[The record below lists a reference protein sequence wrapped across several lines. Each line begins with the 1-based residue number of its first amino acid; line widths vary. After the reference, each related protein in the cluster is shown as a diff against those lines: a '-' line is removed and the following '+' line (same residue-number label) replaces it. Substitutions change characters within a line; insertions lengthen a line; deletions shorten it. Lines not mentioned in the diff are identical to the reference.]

1 MQALLLGV
9 FMSFLSVIPV
19 TAHSLKTSL
28 ALLCLAVAMPLAAQ
42 TPTQKPVTST
52 AGPLIAAPNVSGMAM
67 DKKPFQIESFKGKVV
82 VLMYWSTDCAVCRDQ
97 MPELRENVRG
107 WANKPFELVLV
118 SVDKRMQ
125 DVDNYNAILNA
136 SVPTKQRF
144 TQLWA
149 GEPSFKD
156 NLGTAQLPRNQ
167 LPVTFLIDKTGKLV
181 ERNSGRIPPA
191 WWDTIAE
198 LL

>member
-1 MQALLLGV
+1 
-9 FMSFLSVIPV
+9 MSFAPFKLQ
-19 TAHSLKTSL
+19 SLKTIF
-28 ALLCLAVAMPLAAQ
+28 ALLCLVVALPMAAQ
-42 TPTQKPVTST
+42 AQKQTTPAAT
-52 AGPLIAAPNVSGMAM
+52 AVPLVNPSLNGLTM
-67 DKKPFQIESFKGKVV
+67 DKKSFQIESLKGKVV

-107 WANKPFELVLV
+107 WADKPFELVLV

-125 DVDNYNAILNA
+125 DVDSYNAILNA

>member
-1 MQALLLGV
+1 
-9 FMSFLSVIPV
+9 MSLPTFIS
-19 TAHSLKTSL
+19 TQSLKSAF
-28 ALLCLAVAMPLAAQ
+28 ALLCLIVTMPIAAQ
-42 TPTQKPVTST
+42 TQTQKQASPAT
-52 AGPLIAAPNVSGMAM
+52 ATATVAAPSVNGIAM
-67 DKKPFQIESFKGKVV
+67 DKKTFQLDSLKGKVV
-82 VLMYWSTDCAVCRDQ
+82 VLMYWATDCAVCRDQ

-107 WANKPFELVLV
+107 WADKPFELVLV

-125 DVDNYNAILNA
+125 DVDSYNAILNA

-149 GEPSFKD
+149 GETSFND

-167 LPVTFLIDKTGKLV
+167 LPVTYLIDKSGKLS
-181 ERNSGRIPPA
+181 ERNSGRIPPS
-191 WWDTIAE
+191 WWDAIAD

>member
-1 MQALLLGV
+1 
-9 FMSFLSVIPV
+9 MSFVSLIPFS
-19 TAHSLKTSL
+19 AHSLKTSL
-28 ALLCLAVAMPLAAQ
+28 ALLCLAVVMPLAAQ
-42 TPTQKPVTST
+42 TQMQTQTQKQATSVV
-52 AGPLIAAPNVSGMAM
+52 APSVAPIVAVPNVSGMGM
-67 DKKPFQIESFKGKVV
+67 DKKPFQIGSLKGKVV
-82 VLMYWSTDCAVCRDQ
+82 MLMYWSTDCAVCRDK

-125 DVDNYNAILNA
+125 DVDSYNAILNA

-149 GEPSFKD
+149 GDPSFKD
-156 NLGTAQLPRNQ
+156 NLGTAQLPRSQ
-167 LPVTFLIDKTGKLV
+167 LPVTYVIDKTGKLV
-181 ERNSGRIPPA
+181 ERSNGRIPPDL
-191 WWDTIAE
+191 WDTIAD

>member
-1 MQALLLGV
+1 MSLTPFTTQSIKTV
-9 FMSFLSVIPV
+9 F
-19 TAHSLKTSL
+19 
-28 ALLCLAVAMPLAAQ
+28 ALLCLAAALPVAAQ
-42 TPTQKPVTST
+42 TQKQTTST
-52 AGPLIAAPNVSGMAM
+52 ATAASHVTPSMSGITM
-67 DKKPFQIESFKGKVV
+67 DKKPFQIDSLKGKVV
-82 VLMYWSTDCAVCRDQ
+82 VVMYWSTDCAVCRDQ

-107 WANKPFELVLV
+107 WADKPFELVLV

-125 DVDNYNAILNA
+125 DVDSYNAILNA
-136 SVPTKQRF
+136 SLPTKQRF
-144 TQLWA
+144 IQLWA

-167 LPVTFLIDKTGKLV
+167 LPMTYLIDKTGKLT

-191 WWDTIAE
+191 WWDHIAD

>member
-1 MQALLLGV
+1 MPLTSYSVCTMSALKRVSALL
-9 FMSFLSVIPV
+9 FLALAIPV
-19 TAHSLKTSL
+19 
-28 ALLCLAVAMPLAAQ
+28 AAQ
-42 TPTQKPVTST
+42 NQVQKPT
-52 AGPLIAAPNVSGMAM
+52 AMPNVSGMSM
-67 DKKPFQIESFKGKVV
+67 DKKPFQIDSLKGKVV
-82 VLMYWSTDCAVCRDQ
+82 VLMYWATDCAVCRDQ

-107 WANKPFELVLV
+107 WADKPFELVLV

-125 DVDNYNAILNA
+125 DVDSYNAILNA

-149 GEPSFKD
+149 GESNFKD
-156 NLGTAQLPRNQ
+156 NLGTSQLPRSQ
-167 LPVTFLIDKTGKLV
+167 LPVTYLIDKAGKLV
-181 ERNSGRIPPA
+181 ERNNGRIPPA

>member
-1 MQALLLGV
+1 MF
-9 FMSFLSVIPV
+9 FMSSTPLKAQCLKNALAICSLVLAIPI
-19 TAHSLKTSL
+19 
-28 ALLCLAVAMPLAAQ
+28 AAQ
-42 TPTQKPVTST
+42 TQAQKPVTPSS
-52 AGPLIAAPNVSGMAM
+52 ASLIATPNVSGVAM
-67 DKKPFQIESFKGKVV
+67 DKKLFQIESLKGKVV
-82 VLMYWSTDCAVCRDQ
+82 MLMYWSTDCAVCRDK

-107 WANKPFELVLV
+107 WADKPFELVLV

-125 DVDNYNAILNA
+125 DVDSYNAIINA

-156 NLGTAQLPRNQ
+156 NLGTAQLPRSQ
-167 LPVTFLIDKTGKLV
+167 LPVTYLIDKSGKLV
-181 ERNSGRIPPA
+181 ERNYGRIPA
-191 WWDTIAE
+191 ELWDIIAE

>member
-1 MQALLLGV
+1 
-9 FMSFLSVIPV
+9 MSFVSSSPF

-28 ALLCLAVAMPLAAQ
+28 ALLCLTVVMPLAAQ
-42 TPTQKPVTST
+42 TQTQKPATPAIAPSV
-52 AGPLIAAPNVSGMAM
+52 APLVAPIVAAPNVSGIGM
-67 DKKPFQIESFKGKVV
+67 DKKPFQLGSLKGKVV
-82 VLMYWSTDCAVCRDQ
+82 MLMYWSTDCAVCRDK

-107 WANKPFELVLV
+107 WADKPFELVLV

-125 DVDNYNAILNA
+125 DVDSYNAILNA

-149 GEPSFKD
+149 GDPSFKD

-167 LPVTFLIDKTGKLV
+167 LPVTYLIDKTGKLV
-181 ERNSGRIPPA
+181 ERSNGRIPPEL
-191 WWDTIAE
+191 WDTIAD

>member
-1 MQALLLGV
+1 
-9 FMSFLSVIPV
+9 MSFLSFPPFL
-19 TAHSLKTSL
+19 AQALKMV
-28 ALLCLAVAMPLAAQ
+28 LAVLCMVSALPTAAQ
-42 TPTQKPVTST
+42 MQKQTST
-52 AGPLIAAPNVSGMAM
+52 VATVPLVTPSVGGITM
-67 DKKPFQIESFKGKVV
+67 DKKPFQIESLKGKVV

-107 WANKPFELVLV
+107 WADKPFELVLV

-125 DVDNYNAILNA
+125 DVDSYNAILNA
-136 SVPTKQRF
+136 SIPTKQRF

-156 NLGTAQLPRNQ
+156 NLGTAQLPRSQ
-167 LPVTFLIDKTGKLV
+167 LPLTYLIDKTGKLV
-181 ERNSGRIPPA
+181 ERNTGRIPPA
-191 WWDTIAE
+191 WWDTIAD

>member
-1 MQALLLGV
+1 
-9 FMSFLSVIPV
+9 MSFVSLIPF

-28 ALLCLAVAMPLAAQ
+28 ALLCLAIVMPLAAQ
-42 TPTQKPVTST
+42 TQTQKPATPAV
-52 AGPLIAAPNVSGMAM
+52 APIVAAPNVSGIGM
-67 DKKPFQIESFKGKVV
+67 DKKPFQIGSLKGKVV
-82 VLMYWSTDCAVCRDQ
+82 MLMYWSTDCAVCRDK

-107 WANKPFELVLV
+107 WADKPFELVLV

-125 DVDNYNAILNA
+125 DVDSYNAIINA

-149 GEPSFKD
+149 GEPSYKD

-167 LPVTFLIDKTGKLV
+167 LPVTYLIDKTGKLV
-181 ERNSGRIPPA
+181 ERNYGRIPPEL
-191 WWDTIAE
+191 WDTIAE

>member
-1 MQALLLGV
+1 
-9 FMSFLSVIPV
+9 MSFT
-19 TAHSLKTSL
+19 TAQSLKTSL
-28 ALLCLAVAMPLAAQ
+28 ALLCFAVAIPLAAQ
-42 TPTQKPVTST
+42 TQTQKPVTLT
-52 AGPLIAAPNVSGMAM
+52 ASSLISAPTVSGITM
-67 DKKPFQIESFKGKVV
+67 DKRPFQIESLKGKVV

-107 WANKPFELVLV
+107 WADKPFELVLV

-125 DVDNYNAILNA
+125 DVDSYNAILNA

-144 TQLWA
+144 TQLWT

-167 LPVTFLIDKTGKLV
+167 LPVTYLIDKTGKLA
-181 ERNSGRIPPA
+181 ERNNGRIPAA
-191 WWDTIAE
+191 WWDSIAE

>member
-1 MQALLLGV
+1 
-9 FMSFLSVIPV
+9 MSFTPFPMQ
-19 TAHSLKTSL
+19 SLKTVFAL
-28 ALLCLAVAMPLAAQ
+28 FCLVATLPMAAQAQKQITTVATAALLV
-42 TPTQKPVTST
+42 TPSVNGIT
-52 AGPLIAAPNVSGMAM
+52 M
-67 DKKPFQIESFKGKVV
+67 DKKPFQIESLKGKVV

-107 WANKPFELVLV
+107 WADKLFELVLV

-125 DVDNYNAILNA
+125 DVDSYNAILNA

-149 GEPSFKD
+149 GEPGFKD

-167 LPVTFLIDKTGKLV
+167 LPVTYLIDKTGKLV
-181 ERNSGRIPPA
+181 ERNTGRIPSA
-191 WWDTIAE
+191 WWDTIAD

>member
-1 MQALLLGV
+1 
-9 FMSFLSVIPV
+9 MSFLPSTPLNLQRLKNAFVLSVLSMVIPI
-19 TAHSLKTSL
+19 
-28 ALLCLAVAMPLAAQ
+28 AAQ
-42 TPTQKPVTST
+42 TQAQKPATPPS
-52 AGPLIAAPNVSGMAM
+52 ASLIATPHVSGAAM
-67 DKKPFQIESFKGKVV
+67 DKKPFQIELLKGKVV
-82 VLMYWSTDCAVCRDQ
+82 LLMYWATDCAVCRDQ

-107 WANKPFELVLV
+107 WADKPFELVLV

-156 NLGTAQLPRNQ
+156 NLGTSQLPRSQ
-167 LPVTFLIDKTGKLV
+167 LPVTYLIDKTGKLA
-181 ERNSGRIPPA
+181 ERNNGRIPPA

>member
-1 MQALLLGV
+1 MFFTPLTMQ
-9 FMSFLSVIPV
+9 
-19 TAHSLKTSL
+19 SLKTVF
-28 ALLCLAVAMPLAAQ
+28 ALLCLVAALPMAAQ
-42 TPTQKPVTST
+42 AQKQTNPAATATPPVNPSV
-52 AGPLIAAPNVSGMAM
+52 NGMTM
-67 DKKPFQIESFKGKVV
+67 DKKTFQIESLKGKVV

-107 WANKPFELVLV
+107 WADKPFELVLV

-125 DVDNYNAILNA
+125 DVDSYNAILNA

-156 NLGTAQLPRNQ
+156 NLGTALLPRNQ
-167 LPVTFLIDKTGKLV
+167 LPVTYLMDKSGKLV
-181 ERNSGRIPPA
+181 ERNTGRIPPA
-191 WWDTIAE
+191 WWDTIAD

>member
-1 MQALLLGV
+1 MFFTPFTTQSLQTV
-9 FMSFLSVIPV
+9 F
-19 TAHSLKTSL
+19 
-28 ALLCLAVAMPLAAQ
+28 ALLCLVAALPMAAQ
-42 TPTQKPVTST
+42 AQKQINPAAT
-52 AGPLIAAPNVSGMAM
+52 AVPLVNPSLNGLTM
-67 DKKPFQIESFKGKVV
+67 DKKTFQIESLKGKVV

-107 WANKPFELVLV
+107 WADKPFELVLV
-118 SVDKRMQ
+118 SVDKRMR
-125 DVDNYNAILNA
+125 DVDDYTTILSA

-149 GEPSFKD
+149 GEPSFND
-156 NLGTAQLPRNQ
+156 NLGTAHLPRNQ

-191 WWDTIAE
+191 WWDAIAD

>member
-1 MQALLLGV
+1 
-9 FMSFLSVIPV
+9 MSFVSLIPFS
-19 TAHSLKTSL
+19 AQSLKTSL
-28 ALLCLAVAMPLAAQ
+28 VLLCLAVVMPLAAQ
-42 TPTQKPVTST
+42 TQSQTQKPATPAVAPSV
-52 AGPLIAAPNVSGMAM
+52 APIVAAPNVSGIGM
-67 DKKPFQIESFKGKVV
+67 DKKPFQLGSLKGRVV
-82 VLMYWSTDCAVCRDQ
+82 MLMYWSTDCAVCRDK

-107 WANKPFELVLV
+107 WADKPFELVLV

-125 DVDNYNAILNA
+125 DVDSYNAILNA

-149 GEPSFKD
+149 GDPSFKD

-167 LPVTFLIDKTGKLV
+167 LPVTYLIDKTGKLV
-181 ERNSGRIPPA
+181 ERSNGRIPPEL
-191 WWDTIAE
+191 WDTIAE